1 MERFVVIVAG
11 GSGSRIGGNVPKQF
25 LPLHNK
31 PIIVHTM
38 QRFLTFDPHIRVVV
52 ALPEPHLETWNTLS
66 RTHQLSKNIA
76 VVFGGEKRFDTVKNA
91 LEIVP
96 DAALVAIHDAVRPIV
111 SMQTIAHSFATAEK
125 AGSGIPYILPASSIR
140 YEKESGE
147 IVSLNRDK
155 ARIIQTPQTF
165 DVARLKA
172 AYQLPYQESFTD
184 DATVWERAGN
194 RLTFFEGS
202 SENIKITFPFDLK
215 IAEYLLSH
223 E

>member
-11 GSGSRIGGNVPKQF
+11 GAGLRMGEDIPKQF

-31 PIIVHTM
+31 PIIIHTM

-66 RTHQLSKNIA
+66 KTYLLSKKIT
-76 VVFGGEKRFDTVKNA
+76 VSFGGERRFDTVKNA
-91 LEIVP
+91 LEAVP
-96 DAALVAIHDAVRPIV
+96 NDALVAIHDAVRPIV
-111 SMQTIAHSFATAEK
+111 SIKTIAQSFAAAEK
-125 AGSGIPYILPASSIR
+125 SGSGIPCTLPGSSIR
-140 YEKESGE
+140 YEKENGALTP
-147 IVSLNRDK
+147 LNRDK
-155 ARIIQTPQTF
+155 VRIIQTPQTF
-165 DVARLKA
+165 DAARLKA

-184 DATVWERAGN
+184 DATVWESAGN
-194 RLTFFEGS
+194 ALTFFEGNA
-202 SENIKITFPFDLK
+202 ENIKITFPTDLK